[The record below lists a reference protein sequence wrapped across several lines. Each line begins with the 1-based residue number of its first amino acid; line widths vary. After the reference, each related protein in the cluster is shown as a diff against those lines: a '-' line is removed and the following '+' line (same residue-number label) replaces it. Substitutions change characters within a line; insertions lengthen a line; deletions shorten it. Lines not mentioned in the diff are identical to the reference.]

1 MQPPGVPDNL
11 RVFPQKLLTIQNN
24 AGKYTKD
31 WWNLQAIFNKMSIL
45 HIINFSY
52 IFQQFELIM
61 IE

>member
-31 WWNLQAIFNKMSIL
+31 WWNLQAISNKMPIL
-45 HIINFSY
+45 HSINFSY